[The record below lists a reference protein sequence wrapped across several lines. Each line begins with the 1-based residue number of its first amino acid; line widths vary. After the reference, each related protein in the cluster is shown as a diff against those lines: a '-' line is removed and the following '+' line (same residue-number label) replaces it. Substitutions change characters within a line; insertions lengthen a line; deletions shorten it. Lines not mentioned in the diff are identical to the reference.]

1 MFSSRLR
8 FDPINEHTQPN
19 ESVSYADRI
28 LAESSSPKIY
38 QAPSY
43 KDSILRQYHRR
54 DFEKRATLSY
64 LRLTILNF
72 LQTLYVDPSAPADE
86 PPSTAVIVRM
96 PDENVFQALTVI
108 SKDFERCIQSLRPSE
123 TISPC
128 ELQSI
133 VDLELHKS
141 IPSFVQLLL
150 DGLTLNKA
158 TEASP
163 TPTVMSTANT
173 TVHFEKI
180 NQHIDAVVQ
189 QLDRSHQL
197 LVQTLEKT
205 AFQQRCQE
213 TGEQTDANVDFLNDF
228 SGHRS
233 PLEFYSVYTEFTTY
247 AYSLYIAIKS
257 ILATLFNKTALLV
270 DNNDNAGARPAG
282 TKKSKK
288 KLAEQQESAVDNEN
302 ITQLWRYMEKIDCLL
317 HGQWTQVTDNLRQYE
332 TWLRRYAK
340 LTDEECDRLEKE
352 LEGNTEQPSS
362 RYALLSL
369 SSFRTLTFIFL
380 D

>member
-1 MFSSRLR
+1 M
-8 FDPINEHTQPN
+8 
-19 ESVSYADRI
+19 
-28 LAESSSPKIY
+28 
-38 QAPSY
+38 
-43 KDSILRQYHRR
+43 
-54 DFEKRATLSY
+54 
-64 LRLTILNF
+64 TILNF
-72 LQTLYVDPSAPADE
+72 LQTLYVDPSVPAEE
-86 PPSTAVIVRM
+86 PMSTAVVVRM
-96 PDENVFQALTVI
+96 PDENVFQTLTVI
-108 SKDFERCIQSLRPSE
+108 RRDFDTCVQSLQPSE

-150 DGLTLNKA
+150 DGLTLNQA
-158 TEASP
+158 AEASP
-163 TPTVMSTANT
+163 TVMSSANT

-180 NQHIDAVVQ
+180 NEHIDAVVQ
-189 QLDRSHQL
+189 QLDRSYQL

-213 TGEQTDANVDFLNDF
+213 TGEQTNGNVDFLNDF

-233 PLEFYSVYTEFTTY
+233 PLEFYSVYTEFSTY
-247 AYSLYIAIKS
+247 AYSFYIAIKS
-257 ILATLFNKTALLV
+257 ILATLFNKTALLI
-270 DNNDNAGARPAG
+270 DNNDNVTGRPAG

-288 KLAEQQESAVDNEN
+288 KLVEQQESVGDNEN
-302 ITQLWRYMEKIDCLL
+302 ITQLWSHMEKIDCLF
-317 HGQWTQVTDNLRQYE
+317 HGQWTQITDNLRKYE

-352 LEGNTEQPSS
+352 LEGTSEQPSARYVLVPSS
-362 RYALLSL
+362 RTHRCSSAVLL
-369 SSFRTLTFIFL
+369 